1 MFVDTSRLETW
12 KRMKINEHSFQ
23 QNILREEI
31 LFDDYLLK
39 EKIVENQMVQTAI
52 WKHFSFDWVTRIGE
66 KEQEDLIQSSLS
78 PLSHR

>member
-39 EKIVENQMVQTAI
+39 EKIVEDQMVQTAV
-52 WKHFSFDWVTRIGE
+52 WKHFSFD
-66 KEQEDLIQSSLS
+66 
-78 PLSHR
+78 